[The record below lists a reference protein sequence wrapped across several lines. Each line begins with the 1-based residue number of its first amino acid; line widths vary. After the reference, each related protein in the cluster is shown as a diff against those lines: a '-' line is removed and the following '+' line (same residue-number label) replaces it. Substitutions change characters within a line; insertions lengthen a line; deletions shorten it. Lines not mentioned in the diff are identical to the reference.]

1 MVVLI
6 LSDPS
11 ISGERPQVLVLVSTA
26 MLSARALRSGHA

>member
-26 MLSARALRSGHA
+26 MSSARALQSRDA